1 MDLVEDYTFLQKIY
15 ADLNNDDLRFELFI
29 RTLLQQRNSCL
40 SGWNYMGD
48 DELSLLNLFR
58 YGEVLPSNVLNRIL
72 EKYPD
77 YILLFYNTNK
87 SLLQYDNECLLHLLN
102 IFQNDQAA
110 NKSILARDML
120 INALTFNECLR
131 AGFYYSAQYYN
142 AVVSLCRG
150 PLFLYGNDYPESLL
164 ELIMM
169 NYRSWDFPHNS
180 FEMDKQHQLQLLE
193 YMRED
198 DNVIDCAPAVF
209 KQITNSVIGAE
220 CFTDWWE
227 ISMRT
232 VLKVLGGEDSTRQYC
247 IFWKECRDKGWLD
260 KDAYEIMTG
269 KSAGELVLEDI

>member
-15 ADLNNDDLRFELFI
+15 ADLNNDDLKFELFI
-29 RTLLQQRNSCL
+29 RTLFQQRNSCL

-77 YILLFYNTNK
+77 YILLFYNTNL

-102 IFQNDQAA
+102 IFQKEQAT
-110 NKSILARDML
+110 NKRMLTREML

-131 AGFYYSAQYYN
+131 AGFYYSEQYYN
-142 AVVSLCRG
+142 AVVSLCNG

-164 ELIMM
+164 ELIMI
-169 NYRSWDFPHNS
+169 NYRSWDFPYNS
-180 FEMDKQHQLQLLE
+180 FEMDKHHQLQLLE

-198 DNVIDCAPAVF
+198 DNVIDYAPVVF
-209 KQITNSVIGAE
+209 EQITNSVIGAK
-220 CFTDWWE
+220 CFTKWCE
-227 ISMRT
+227 VSME
-232 VLKVLGGEDSTRQYC
+232 LDGEDSKRQYC
-247 IFWKECRDKGWLD
+247 ILWKECRDKGWLD

-269 KSAGELVLEDI
+269 KSVGELVLEDI